1 MILSCSNICK
11 SFGENDIL
19 KQVSFHIEDHE
30 KAAIVGINGAGK
42 STLLKVLIGKLAA
55 DDGVV
60 TWAKGASIGYL
71 AQHQDLEGAET
82 IYDALLEVKKP
93 VIQMEARIRSLEL
106 EMKSASG
113 DELEAK
119 LSEYSRLNHEFEM
132 ADGYSYQ
139 SEITGVLK
147 GLGFTE
153 DEFSKPIT
161 ALSGGQKTRVSL
173 GKLLLTKPDILL
185 LDEPTNYL
193 DEEHIEWLKRYL
205 QDYENAFILISHDIP
220 FLNSVINLVYHMENQ
235 ELNRYV
241 GDYDHFQEVYEV
253 KKAQLEAAYRRQQQE
268 ISELKDFVARN
279 KARVSTRNMAM
290 SRQKKLDKMDVIEL
304 AAEKPKPEFHFKY
317 GRTPGKYIF
326 ETKDLVIG
334 YNEPLSRP
342 VTLSME
348 RGNKIALVGANGIG
362 KTTLL
367 KSILGVIPSLKGSC
381 ELGENLQI
389 GYFEQ
394 EVKGDNKTTCIDE
407 IWAEFPSYT
416 QYEVRSALAKCGL
429 TTKHIESQVRVL
441 SGGEQAKVRLCKLV
455 NKETNILL
463 LDEPTNH
470 LDVDAKEALKQ
481 ALIEYKGSILLICH
495 EPEFYRDVVSQVWDC
510 SKWTTKVL

>member
-185 LDEPTNYL
+185 LDEPTNNL
-193 DEEHIEWLKRYL
+193 DIYHATNMMKIVRRLCDELGKTVILVLHEINYAAFYSDYICAFKDGKIARFGTVEEVMTK
-205 QDYENAFILISHDIP
+205 ENLSQIYQVDFEILTI
-220 FLNSVINLVYHMENQ
+220 
-235 ELNRYV
+235 
-241 GDYDHFQEVYEV
+241 
-253 KKAQLEAAYRRQQQE
+253 A
-268 ISELKDFVARN
+268 
-279 KARVSTRNMAM
+279 
-290 SRQKKLDKMDVIEL
+290 
-304 AAEKPKPEFHFKY
+304 
-317 GRTPGKYIF
+317 GK
-326 ETKDLVIG
+326 
-334 YNEPLSRP
+334 PLS
-342 VTLSME
+342 
-348 RGNKIALVGANGIG
+348 I
-362 KTTLL
+362 
-367 KSILGVIPSLKGSC
+367 
-381 ELGENLQI
+381 
-389 GYFEQ
+389 Y
-394 EVKGDNKTTCIDE
+394 
-407 IWAEFPSYT
+407 Y
-416 QYEVRSALAKCGL
+416 
-429 TTKHIESQVRVL
+429 
-441 SGGEQAKVRLCKLV
+441 
-455 NKETNILL
+455 
-463 LDEPTNH
+463 
-470 LDVDAKEALKQ
+470 
-481 ALIEYKGSILLICH
+481 
-495 EPEFYRDVVSQVWDC
+495 
-510 SKWTTKVL
+510 